1 MKDKTLKKFSFGFNV
16 SALGDF
22 VNEQAKPELLT
33 EAFFEGKTAS
43 TISIQDGIKYIDQL
57 NYMTLDVFFQSAEA
71 CGFNQTGSV
80 ILTKKE
86 IQVYPIKINMQFC
99 PKDLRKKWANIYLK
113 AGVYQ
118 DDMPFEEAF
127 SRHMAE
133 KIQEEMEIMYWQ
145 SNILTGT
152 GNLAFFDGLITQID
166 AIGGNTGVAV
176 NGNAGTGWTPV
187 SGAITVANVYSIFD
201 NMWTQLP
208 AKLEGKE
215 LVYFAGWDTF
225 KKLIQSLKAAN
236 LYHYDGVSGTPYET
250 GVLELPGTGIKVMA
264 IHGLTG
270 TNRIFLTQPENL
282 YIGTDMTGEIEAFD
296 IWFSKDDQVVKFRTE
311 AAIGTQVGFN
321 DEVVQFTLA

>member
-16 SALGDF
+16 LALGDF

-43 TISIQDGIKYIDQL
+43 TITIQDGIKYIDQL
-57 NYMTLDVFFQSAEA
+57 NYMTLDVFFQTADA

-113 AGVYQ
+113 SGVYQ
-118 DDMPFEEAF
+118 DEMPFEEAF

-145 SNILTGT
+145 SDLSAGT

-166 AIGGNTGVAV
+166 AGGAV
-176 NGNAGTGWTPV
+176 DGNAGSGWTPV
-187 SGAITVANVYSIFD
+187 SGSITVGNVNSILD

-215 LVYFAGWDTF
+215 LVYFLGYDTF
-225 KKLIQSLKAAN
+225 KKLIQALKTAN
-236 LYHYDGVSGTPYET
+236 NFFYDGVDGTAYES
-250 GVLELPGTGIKVMA
+250 GVLELPGTGLKVMA

-296 IWFSKDDQVVKFRTE
+296 IWFSKDDQLVKFRTE
-311 AAIGTQVGFN
+311 AAIGTQVAFN
-321 DEVVQFTLA
+321 DEVVEFTLG